1 MKQRNSSSLSRT
13 ALKSLAAMALLA
25 IGCPTAIYANGY
37 PQPSAQ
43 TAAAITGTVVDETGE
58 PLIGASVRVKDR
70 KESVTTDIN
79 GNFRINASAG
89 QPLEF
94 AYVGYKPVTMAAA
107 AGMTV
112 TLAENSQVL
121 GEVVV
126 LGYNTV
132 KKSDLTGSVSSMAN
146 ADLIRGG
153 LTNAAGSMQG
163 KIPGVTIQKANNKPG
178 GDYNILIRGLNTI
191 SGSTAPLVVVD
202 GVPGA
207 SLANINPDDI
217 EQIDIL
223 KDASST
229 AIYGSRATNGVV
241 IVTTKR
247 GKEGKPQISY
257 SGYAGFRQYMNIPE
271 FMSGAEYVQLAR
283 EAARASNKNNYK
295 DDANIFTASELAA
308 IADGNYFDWV
318 DAGSKNAFTT
328 NHTIQAN
335 GGNNYVTYALSG
347 GVAYDDGL
355 VKPQTYTRY
364 NIRSAVDVH
373 LSEKFSFGINLYG
386 THTVRDTGNSD
397 VLQDLLRMRPT
408 YHPYDLV
415 SGEECW
421 AYSNGQYNPLIAMK
435 NEYNKTKQYNL
446 LGNIYLSLTP
456 VKGLTLKTM
465 FSPNI
470 TINEIGQYRGKYTKA
485 NKGQNEATSNYAKNS
500 YVNWVWDN
508 VANYSLNLQ
517 DMHRIELTGVFS
529 MLQNQYE
536 RLYGQ
541 GNGLSFNSLWFNL
554 QGGSAK
560 NASQSDFT
568 KSNLM
573 SYLGRVQYTFNDRYI
588 LTASIR
594 FDGSSK
600 LADGHKWASF
610 PSVAVAW
617 RASNEAFLRDLQWL
631 NNLKLRVSYGQTGN
645 DNTSPYGT
653 AGSIGGAQYY
663 TFGNSDVI
671 GYLPNNLRNLDLGW
685 ERTKEWNFGI
695 DYGFLNGRISGSIDY
710 YRRTT
715 SDLIMNKTV
724 PITTGYPSVKANVGT
739 VRNEGFE
746 FSISTENI
754 HTSDF
759 SWHTTFSL
767 SYNKNQIVDLQY
779 KEDLSSRGKA
789 LEGMVGDYSNLW
801 VIGQPIDINY
811 NLVKT
816 GVWQLDEAEEA
827 AKYGCKPGQYKFLDV
842 NGDGAYTDADRQIDG
857 KRTPDWIGGMTNTLS
872 YRDFDLAFAM
882 NFQTGARMRNQF
894 FVSYASEGN
903 ALNFN
908 NLRRDYWTPENPT
921 NAYAQPSNQGSYAG
935 KAGPWGNAKSETT
948 LRYTSTD
955 YLKVGYITLGYTLP
969 QRWVGKVG
977 ITKLR
982 LYATVQ
988 NPFIWCDEFVFD
1000 PEQTNTSINTTDFMT
1015 RNWLFGLN
1023 VSF

>member
-1 MKQRNSSSLSRT
+1 MKQPSLFSFSRT
-13 ALKSLAAMALLA
+13 ALKSLSLVAVLA
-25 IGCPTAIYANGY
+25 IGCPTAIYANSV
-37 PQPSAQ
+37 PQPSSQSSQ
-43 TAAAITGTVVDETGE
+43 TITGTVVDETGE
-58 PLIGASVRVKDR
+58 PLIGASVRVKGG
-70 KESVTTDIN
+70 KEAVTTDID
-79 GNFRINASAG
+79 GQFRINASAG
-89 QPLEF
+89 QQLTF
-94 AYVGYKPVTMAAA
+94 SYVGCKPVTVGAQN
-107 AGMTV
+107 GMKV
-112 TLAENSQVL
+112 TLAEDSQVL

-132 KKSDLTGSVSSMAN
+132 KKSDLTGSVASMGN
-146 ADLIRGG
+146 ADLIRSG

-163 KIPGVTIQKANNKPG
+163 TIPGVTIQKANNKPG

-207 SLANINPDDI
+207 TLSNINPDDI

-247 GKEGKPQISY
+247 GREGKPTISY

-271 FMSGAEYVQLAR
+271 FMSGDEYVQLAR
-283 EAARASNKNNYK
+283 EAARAGNSNNYK
-295 DDANIFTASELAA
+295 ADENVFTASELVA
-308 IADGNYFDWV
+308 IANGNYFDWV

-328 NHTIQAN
+328 NHTIQAS
-335 GGNNYVTYALSG
+335 GGSQYVSYALSG

-355 VKPQTYTRY
+355 VSPQTYTRY
-364 NIRSAVDVH
+364 NIRSVVDVR
-373 LSEKFSFGINLYG
+373 LNDVFTFGVNLYG

-408 YHPYDLV
+408 YHPNDLV
-415 SGEECW
+415 TGEECW
-421 AYSNGQYNPLIAMK
+421 AYSNGQYNPLIATK

-446 LGNIYLSLTP
+446 LGNIYLSVTP

-470 TINEIGQYRGKYTKA
+470 TINEVGQYRGKYTKA
-485 NKGQNEATSNYAKNS
+485 NKGQNDDTSNYAKNT
-500 YVNWVWDN
+500 YTNWVWDN
-508 VANYSLNLQ
+508 VANYSANLLEK
-517 DMHRIELTGVFS
+517 HRIELTGVFS
-529 MLQNQYE
+529 MMQNQYE
-536 RLYGQ
+536 RLYGL
-541 GNGLSFNSLWFNL
+541 GNGLSFNSLWYNL

-560 NASQSDFT
+560 NSSQSDYT
-568 KSNLM
+568 KNNLM
-573 SYLGRVQYTFNDRYI
+573 SYLGRVQYTYDDRYI

-600 LADGHKWASF
+600 LAEGHKWASF

-617 RASNEAFLRDLQWL
+617 RASNEAFLRDLTWL

-653 AGSIGGAQYY
+653 AGAIGGAQYY
-663 TFGNSDVI
+663 TFGTDDAI
-671 GYLPNNLRNLDLGW
+671 GYLPNNLRNLELGW

-695 DYGFLNGRISGSIDY
+695 DFGFINGRIAGSIDY

-724 PITTGYPSVKANVGT
+724 PVTTGYTSVKANVGT

-746 FSISTENI
+746 FNLSTENI

-759 SWHTTFSL
+759 TWHTTFNL

-789 LEGMVGDYSNLW
+789 FEGKVGDYSNLW
-801 VIGQPIDINY
+801 VVGLPIDFNY
-811 NLVKT
+811 NLIKT
-816 GVWQLDEAEEA
+816 GIWQFDEAEEA
-827 AKYGCKPGQYKFLDV
+827 AKYGCKPGQYKFLDI
-842 NGDGAYTDADRQIDG
+842 NNDGVYTDADRQIDG
-857 KRTPDWIGGMTNTLS
+857 KRTPDWIGGMTNTFT
-872 YRDFDLAFAM
+872 YRGFDLAFAL

-903 ALNFN
+903 AQNFN

-921 NAYAQPSNQGSYAG
+921 NAYSQPSNQGSYAG
-935 KAGPWGNAKSETT
+935 KAGSWGNAKSETS
-948 LRYTSTD
+948 LRFSSTD
-955 YLKVGYITLGYTLP
+955 YVKIGYITLGYSLP
-969 QRWVGKVG
+969 AK
-977 ITKLR
+977 ILSKANISKLR
-982 LYATVQ
+982 VYATVQ
-988 NPFIWCDEFVFD
+988 NPFIWDDKYVFD
-1000 PEQTNTSINTTDFMT
+1000 PEQTNTSINSTDFMT
-1015 RNWLFGLN
+1015 RNWLFGINL
-1023 VSF
+1023 SF